1 MEHKF
6 CPECQG
12 ELKPLYK
19 DAWSKEKDEY
29 KTIDGTIAK
38 PSDFLCEVCKK
49 IFKIETVRIIGSLPQ
64 QE

>member
-1 MEHKF
+1 MK

-29 KTIDGTIAK
+29 KTIDGAIAK
-38 PSDFLCEVCKK
+38 PADWLCEVCKK
-49 IFKIETVRIIGSLPQ
+49 IFKIETVRIIG
-64 QE
+64 